1 MSHAQP
7 SEPQSLESL
16 FPAFEIEHLISCGE
30 SGSIFKARQ
39 RSLDRDVA
47 LKILPRELGADPAY
61 RASFQ
66 ANARAMAYLTHP
78 NLIRVFDFGETEGLL
93 YLVMEYVPGKSLQ
106 RSATGKVIDSKQAV
120 EIVLATCHGVTHAHE
135 NGIIHRDIRPA
146 NILLTPDCQPKLGD
160 FGRDPITDSRSYLAP
175 ETNQD
180 PASADARSDV
190 FSLGLILCELLTGN
204 SAESQTIK
212 NAPVSDL
219 KLGAIC
225 RKATHSDPALRYFSA
240 SELADEL
247 TGWLKAKSTKFA
259 TTPSKPFTN
268 RPKRPTVV
276 RKSPSNG
283 MALLK
288 NCAVIGALLG
298 AIHFTH
304 GIYKAKQTSIAQQQQ
319 ALDSKPPIVKVIQV
333 GRKIAADSSSPSPAL
348 ASSPYETNFV
358 TSIAEGNM
366 D

>member
-1 MSHAQP
+1 MSHVQI
-7 SEPQSLESL
+7 SEPQSLQSL
-16 FPAFEIEHLISCGE
+16 FPAFEIEHLISCGA

-106 RSATGKVIDSKQAV
+106 RSASGKVIDPKQAV
-120 EIVLATCHGVTHAHE
+120 EIVLATCKGVANAHE
-135 NGIIHRDIRPA
+135 NGITHRDIKPA

-160 FGRDPITDSRSYLAP
+160 FGSDPTTGPSSYIAP
-175 ETNQD
+175 EANHD
-180 PASADARSDV
+180 PATGDARSDV
-190 FSLGLILCELLTGN
+190 FSLGLVLGELLTGKPV
-204 SAESQTIK
+204 ESQTIT
-212 NAPVSDL
+212 NSLIPDL

-225 RKATHSDPALRYFSA
+225 RKAAHADPALRYSDA
-240 SELADEL
+240 EELAEEL

-259 TTPSKPFTN
+259 TAAWKPSTN

-276 RKSPSNG
+276 SKGPSTG

-288 NCAVIGALLG
+288 NCAVIAVLLG

-319 ALDSKPPIVKVIQV
+319 AQASQPPIVKVIHV
-333 GRKIAADSSSPSPAL
+333 GRKIATDHNPSQAI
-348 ASSPYETNFV
+348 ASSPYEASFV